1 MVTRRAYG
9 APVDVP
15 LVDVDVVVVEVVLVV
30 DAVLD
35 ELDVE
40 DVVDVVDVVD
50 EVDEVELLV
59 ELEEVAVLEVE
70 DEVLLEDELVLDA
83 VYVPELKV
91 SVYVL
96 MDVAEWSPGLE
107 NSPTANPISTVEP
120 TPSVGKSYCDAPDSL
135 KGR

>member
-1 MVTRRAYG
+1 M
-9 APVDVP
+9 
-15 LVDVDVVVVEVVLVV
+15 EVVLVV
-30 DAVLD
+30 DAVVD

-40 DVVDVVDVVD
+40 DAVD
-50 EVDEVELLV
+50 EVDVVVEVLV
-59 ELEEVAVLEVE
+59 ELEVVVLEVE

-83 VYVPELKV
+83 VYIPELKV

-107 NSPTANPISTVEP
+107 NSPTANPISIVEP
-120 TPSVGKSYCDAPDSL
+120 TPSVGKSYEEAPDSL

>member
-1 MVTRRAYG
+1 VVTLRAYG

-15 LVDVDVVVVEVVLVV
+15 LVDDDVVVVEVVLVV

-40 DVVDVVDVVD
+40 DVVDVVD

>member
-40 DVVDVVDVVD
+40 DVVDVVD

-59 ELEEVAVLEVE
+59 ELEEVAVPEVE

-107 NSPTANPISTVEP
+107 NSPTANPISIVEP
-120 TPSVGKSYCDAPDSL
+120 TPSVGKSYCEAPDSL